1 MEAIR
6 RIFYVLVMMLA
17 LSSIASAS
25 DINGTIGVIMN
36 SGDIKYG
43 AKVDVYLT
51 TKEVSFPAAE
61 SESSHRIRVF
71 GAEKGSHPPR
81 DPIVRNALMSLYQSV
96 LFNSIMGATIEIVRE
111 MKASDYYVRQR
122 TKSNLSGKFRFS
134 DVSPGKYFIVVM
146 CPTTIAMHYVF
157 WQLPIVMENKDLE
170 VELSNDNMA
179 LPPSCLD
186 CYD

>member
-17 LSSIASAS
+17 LSCNESAS
-25 DINGTIGVIMN
+25 DIKGSIGVIMN

-43 AKVDVYLT
+43 SKVDVYLT
-51 TKEVSFPAAE
+51 TKEVSFPAAV
-61 SESSHRIRVF
+61 SERTQRIRVL
-71 GAEKGSHPPR
+71 GAEKGSHPPS
-81 DPIVRNALMSLYQSV
+81 DPIVRNALMFNYQVV
-96 LFNSIMGATIEIVRE
+96 LKNSILKATLEIVRE

-122 TKSNLSGKFRFS
+122 TKSNLSGKFRFA

-146 CPTTIAMHYVF
+146 YPTTIAMHYVF
-157 WQLPIVMENKDLE
+157 WQLPIVVENKNLE

-179 LPPSCLD
+179 LPPSCPN